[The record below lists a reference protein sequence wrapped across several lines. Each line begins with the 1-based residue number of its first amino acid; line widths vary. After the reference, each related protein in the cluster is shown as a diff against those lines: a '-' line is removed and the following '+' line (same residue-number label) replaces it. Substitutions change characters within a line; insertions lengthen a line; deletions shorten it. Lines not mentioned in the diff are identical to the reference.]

1 MLGRLSPFLVVLLAL
16 ASPTAAQP
24 SSRAGVITLRVVEQ
38 GTSAPVADAQVR
50 VVNATPPNGSQLFDP
65 PREALTD
72 TDGRYR
78 FERMAPGRYNIS
90 INKTGYASPPPPTPP
105 PFVVIEAD
113 RPTVE
118 LLIALPRGA
127 VIAGRVLDVNGQP
140 RADVRVMA
148 MRRVPG
154 SASGNFVPMMPPGL
168 TNDLGE
174 FRIHSLAAGEYVVQA
189 NPNTRWL
196 PLDSRADAPAPKLV
210 TVSTYYPG
218 TVDADI
224 AQPVTLV
231 AGQTLNGVEIGLLQ
245 VPTYSIAGIVVDQS
259 GRPLANAGV
268 TIATASGSRISM
280 AGPATR
286 VLTEDD
292 GSFKLDGLTSGTYTV
307 NAAVPSGGGAT
318 SYTYITSNQ
327 VRVVV
332 NDDHVTG
339 LQLTA
344 ERP

>member
-1 MLGRLSPFLVVLLAL
+1 MLRRLSPGVFVLLAF

-24 SSRAGVITLRVVEQ
+24 ASSTGVITLRVVEQ
-38 GTSAPVADAQVR
+38 GSSAPIADAQVR
-50 VVNATPPNGSQLFDP
+50 LIIATRPIGSQLLEP
-65 PREALTD
+65 VREALTD
-72 TDGRYR
+72 SDGRYR
-78 FERMAPGRYNIS
+78 FERMAPGRYNIFVH
-90 INKTGYASPPPPTPP
+90 KTGYASAAPPDPP
-105 PFVVIEAD
+105 PFVIIDAD
-113 RPTVE
+113 GPTAE
-118 LLIALPRGA
+118 LVIALPRGS

-154 SASGNFVPMMPPGL
+154 IPAGNLVPMMPPVS

-196 PLDSRADAPAPKLV
+196 PPDGRAEAPAKRV

-218 TVDADI
+218 TVDAEI
-224 AQPVTLV
+224 AQPVALA
-231 AGQTLNGVEIGLLQ
+231 AGQTLNGLEIGLLQ
-245 VPTYSIAGIVVDQS
+245 VPTYSIAGVVVDQS
-259 GRPLANAGV
+259 GRPLPNAGV
-268 TIATASGSRISM
+268 TVVTASGSRLSM

-286 VLTEDD
+286 VITGDD
-292 GSFKLDGLTSGTYTV
+292 GSFKLEGLTSGTYTV
-307 NAAVPSGGGAT
+307 NAGVPSSSGAR
-318 SYTYITSNQ
+318 SYRYITSNQ
-327 VRVVV
+327 LSVVV

>member
-1 MLGRLSPFLVVLLAL
+1 
-16 ASPTAAQP
+16 
-24 SSRAGVITLRVVEQ
+24 
-38 GTSAPVADAQVR
+38 
-50 VVNATPPNGSQLFDP
+50 
-65 PREALTD
+65 
-72 TDGRYR
+72 
-78 FERMAPGRYNIS
+78 MAPGRYTVS
-90 INKTGYASPPPPTPP
+90 VHKTGYASPAPPNPP
-105 PFVVIEAD
+105 PFVIVDAD
-113 RPTVE
+113 RPTGEVM
-118 LLIALPRGA
+118 IALPRGA

-154 SASGNFVPMMPPGL
+154 TPAGNLVPMMPPAS

-196 PLDSRADAPAPKLV
+196 PPDGRAEPPAKRV
-210 TVSTYYPG
+210 MVSTYYPG
-218 TVDADI
+218 TVDAEI
-224 AQPVTLV
+224 AQPVALA
-231 AGQTLNGVEIGLLQ
+231 AGQTFNGLEIGLQQ
-245 VPTYSIAGIVVDQS
+245 VPTYSIAGVVVDQS

-268 TIATASGSRISM
+268 TIATSGSRLSM

-286 VLTEDD
+286 VITAND
-292 GSFKLDGLTSGTYTV
+292 GSFKLDGLPSGTYTV
-307 NAAVPSGGGAT
+307 NAGVPSVSGAA

-327 VRVVV
+327 LSVFV
-332 NDDHVTG
+332 NEDHVTG

>member
-1 MLGRLSPFLVVLLAL
+1 MLGRLSPFFLVLLAF

-24 SSRAGVITLRVVEQ
+24 ASRTGVITLRVVEQ
-38 GTSAPVADAQVR
+38 GSSAPIADAQVR
-50 VVNATPPNGSQLFDP
+50 LIIATPPIGSQLLEP
-65 PREALTD
+65 VREALTD

-78 FERMAPGRYNIS
+78 FERMAPGRYNVS
-90 INKTGYASPPPPTPP
+90 VQKTGYASAAPPNPQ
-105 PFVVIEAD
+105 PFVIIDAD
-113 RPTVE
+113 RPTAGLV
-118 LLIALPRGA
+118 IALPRGA

-154 SASGNFVPMMPPGL
+154 ISAGNLVPMMPPAS

-196 PLDSRADAPAPKLV
+196 PPDGRAEAPAKRV

-218 TVDADI
+218 TVDAEI
-224 AQPVTLV
+224 AQPVALA
-231 AGQTLNGVEIGLLQ
+231 AGQTLNGLEIGLLQ
-245 VPTYSIAGIVVDQS
+245 VPTYSIAGVVVDQS
-259 GRPLANAGV
+259 GRPLPNAGV
-268 TIATASGSRISM
+268 TVATASASRLSM

-286 VLTEDD
+286 VLTGDD
-292 GSFKLDGLTSGTYTV
+292 GSFKLEGLPSGTYTV
-307 NAAVPSGGGAT
+307 NAGVPSSSGPT

-327 VRVVV
+327 LSVVV